1 MDDKAVWD
9 DSALVDS
16 WNEALEE
23 YKVRAV
29 PKSPDAVTKSGQKY
43 HSIHAKGGSVKDLI
57 AEESSRAKATA
68 SEIGNHVG
76 DQKASALPDDE
87 EGEAMSVSDEKSG
100 KDARAGKADPA
111 LHDGTNQ
118 VPVAFPPQAVMGSIQ
133 DESLKRLMMAWY
145 YAGYYTGL
153 YEGQQKSQQQHQ
165 E

>member
-23 YKVRAV
+23 YK
-29 PKSPDAVTKSGQKY
+29 KY